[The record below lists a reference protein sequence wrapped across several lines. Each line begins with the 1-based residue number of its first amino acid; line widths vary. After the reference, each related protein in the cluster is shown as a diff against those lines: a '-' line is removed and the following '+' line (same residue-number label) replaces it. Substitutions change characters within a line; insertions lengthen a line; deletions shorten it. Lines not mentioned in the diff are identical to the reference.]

1 MDGQTEAEEE
11 ASHRIPRLRLESIM
25 QLFKHFPVTV
35 TAKAKAKAK
44 ATAATGL
51 KQIEFVAFS

>member
-1 MDGQTEAEEE
+1 
-11 ASHRIPRLRLESIM
+11 M

>member
-1 MDGQTEAEEE
+1 
-11 ASHRIPRLRLESIM
+11 M

-35 TAKAKAKAK
+35 TAKAKAT

>member
-35 TAKAKAKAK
+35 TAKAKAKA
-44 ATAATGL
+44 TAATGL

>member
-35 TAKAKAKAK
+35 TAKAKAT